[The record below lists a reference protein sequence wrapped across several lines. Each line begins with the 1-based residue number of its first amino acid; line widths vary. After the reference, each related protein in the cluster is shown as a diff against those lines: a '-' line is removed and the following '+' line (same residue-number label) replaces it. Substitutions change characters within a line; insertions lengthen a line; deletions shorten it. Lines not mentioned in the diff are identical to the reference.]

1 MALDIKI
8 GIINY
13 DDKIVITDDTGDY
26 NAVSN
31 PSGWNDTTTPNTL
44 SYRSNV
50 TAVNLDIYLPSTT
63 TSIGISDLF
72 STTFFATSDRAYDL
86 FNDPVSVPGVVPTF
100 TLQDGIWKYV
110 INFVGANPQSTPI
123 YSLRVNDLV
132 CSIGKLALGDMD
144 SNNFEEIKLL
154 YDKMLQAFNCED
166 YVLAQSLYE
175 DIQFSLTD
183 CGSSYSYSSC
193 GC

>member
-1 MALDIKI
+1 MALAIKI

-13 DDKIVITDDTGDY
+13 DDKIVITDNTGDY

-31 PSGWNDTTTPNTL
+31 PGGWNDTTTPNTL

-50 TAVNLDIYLPSTT
+50 SAVNLDIYLPSTT
-63 TSIGISDLF
+63 TSIGTSNLF
-72 STTFFATSDRAYDL
+72 TTTFFAASERAYDL
-86 FNDPVSVPGVVPTF
+86 FNDVSSKVPTF

-132 CSIGKLALGDMD
+132 CAIGKLALSDMD
-144 SNNFEEIKLL
+144 TNNYAEVKLM
-154 YDKMLQAFNCED
+154 YDRMVQAFNCAD
-166 YVLAQSLYE
+166 YTLAQDLFDEIKLMLS
-175 DIQFSLTD
+175 DSD
-183 CGSSYSYSSC
+183 CNSWSIGSSC

>member
-1 MALDIKI
+1 MALSTKI

-13 DDKIVITDDTGDY
+13 DDTIVITDNTGDY

-31 PSGWNDTTTPNTL
+31 PGGWGSPNTAHTTP
-44 SYRSNV
+44 SPI
-50 TAVNLDIYLPSTT
+50 TAVNLDIYLPSSVS
-63 TSIGISDLF
+63 SIGTSNLLT
-72 STTFFATSDRAYDL
+72 TTFFTSTDRAYDI
-86 FNDPVSVPGVVPTF
+86 FKDVSSVVPTF
-100 TLQDGIWKYV
+100 ALQDGVWKYV
-110 INFVGANPQSTPI
+110 INFVGSGAQPLTY
-123 YSLRVNDLV
+123 YSLRDNTIK
-132 CSIGKLALGDMD
+132 CEIGKLALGDMD